1 MVVDRTWF
9 VHGGFREQQWFNGFS
24 RIPAGKKGPHAT
36 HTCAIRAHF
45 HLCAPRVNESK
56 SDQHDNGQPPVN
68 GHPPHPRWVV
78 HFRWTFYSKFERNA
92 GEKSDNKLFRKL
104 NEGSRKK
111 NAINDHIKWR
121 AVTMKPNTGRPP
133 SLSFGKVH
141 WVAKKPIIIIK
152 KRIKE
157 TSMAVLSVR
166 ELSNR
171 FRAAGIL
178 LRWISA
184 YLCETCVNDVIP
196 CWLRELLGFRG
207 SRGANRQMCQ
217 SFATFLMRLPS
228 AGTRL
233 H

>member
-104 NEGSRKK
+104 NEGSE
-111 NAINDHIKWR
+111 
-121 AVTMKPNTGRPP
+121 
-133 SLSFGKVH
+133 
-141 WVAKKPIIIIK
+141 K
-152 KRIKE
+152 KRHQWPHQMTSSHNEAKHRPTTFPFFWQGSLRGKE
-157 TSMAVLSVR
+157 TNNNNKKK
-166 ELSNR
+166 ELKRHQWRVCQPES
-171 FRAAGIL
+171 FPTVFA
-178 LRWISA
+178 
-184 YLCETCVNDVIP
+184 
-196 CWLRELLGFRG
+196 LREFYWDEFLHIYVKHALMMLYHVDRASFWVSVVRG
-207 SRGANRQMCQ
+207 VPIDKCAKV
-217 SFATFLMRLPS
+217 LPPF
-228 AGTRL
+228 
-233 H
+233 